1 MEKGFM
7 QRITSAADLNDEP
20 LPGVPLVEIA
30 GDSRVLIEHHFGVTQ
45 YGRCQICV
53 RVKYGLVVVQG
64 TRLELARMTKQQLVI
79 TGCIECV
86 KLERRG

>member
-45 YGRCQICV
+45 YGRCLICV

>member
-79 TGCIECV
+79 AGCIECV

>member
-64 TRLELARMTKQQLVI
+64 TRLELARMAKQQVVI
-79 TGCIECV
+79 TGCIECI